1 MFTFGLGDF
10 TLDEQFERLG
20 SLKPTEKIALC
31 IDMTD
36 TCIQICA
43 AGIQQQNPNISQE
56 ELIEQINQRLAWT
69 KGRPR
74 KE

>member
-1 MFTFGLGDF
+1 M
-10 TLDEQFERLG
+10 DEHVERLR

-43 AGIQQQNPNISQE
+43 AGIQQRNQNISQE
-56 ELIEQINQRLAWT
+56 ELIVQIRERLAWT
-69 KGRPR
+69 KPYSR

>member
-1 MFTFGLGDF
+1 M
-10 TLDEQFERLG
+10 LDEQVKRLG
-20 SLKPTEKIALC
+20 SLKPTEKIVLC

-56 ELIEQINQRLAWT
+56 ELIEQISQRLAWT
-69 KGRPR
+69 KRR
-74 KE
+74 HRNE

>member
-1 MFTFGLGDF
+1 ME
-10 TLDEQFERLG
+10 EQVERLG
-20 SLKPTEKIALC
+20 SLKPKEKIALC

-43 AGIQQQNPNISQE
+43 ASIQQQNPNISQE
-56 ELIEQINQRLAWT
+56 ELIEQIRQRLVWT
-69 KGRPR
+69 KRHRR